1 MNSAKNLLVHS
12 LLYGEAD
19 MFDSLFTNDYI
30 DSATKAYITLVEN
43 KRIFTL
49 QHIPGSDGFGAA
61 KSPPV
66 RALPINKIAA
76 LPNK

>member
-1 MNSAKNLLVHS
+1 
-12 LLYGEAD
+12 
-19 MFDSLFTNDYI
+19 MFDSLFTNDHI
-30 DSATKAYITLVEN
+30 DSATKAYIKLVEN

-49 QHIPGSDGFGAA
+49 QHIPGSDRFGAM

-76 LPNK
+76 LPNN